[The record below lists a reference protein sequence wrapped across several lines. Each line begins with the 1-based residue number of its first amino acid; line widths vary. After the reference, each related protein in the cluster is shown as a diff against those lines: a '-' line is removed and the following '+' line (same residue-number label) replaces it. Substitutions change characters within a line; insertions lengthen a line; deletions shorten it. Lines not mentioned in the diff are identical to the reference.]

1 MKGPNIIATK
11 IPEKADVE
19 EVWKNICNV
28 EMKFSEN
35 PRWLPGLEQS
45 YCISITSKLY
55 SIKIDILKKAIN
67 KIKVN

>member
-1 MKGPNIIATK
+1 MKGPNITATK

-35 PRWLPGLEQS
+35 PRWLPELEQS